1 MDNIIIS
8 KIIKNGILYDSVNDF
23 IKYELDFINNDVNK
37 KVCFLSTKKNNGLY
51 NDIKDLRNILAKN
64 KKDYTRIIL

>member
-37 KVCFLSTKKNNGLY
+37 KVCFLSTKKTT
-51 NDIKDLRNILAKN
+51 
-64 KKDYTRIIL
+64 DYITI